1 MGLLHAPKWREARY
15 SKSLDD
21 FTNGSFGFANIRF
34 KFPADTR
41 YPTLPVRSNM
51 AASPTCREHFALSRS
66 EAARTEAQS
75 AVVAYHRQCVATNVE
90 TGACTNEITVP
101 DYGVTQGTISTG
113 VLGALK
119 ILNKDRSA
127 VTITELVINHR
138 EAPGCHWNGNRTL
151 LQGDVMTLNSAEC
164 GDIINVHIKTA
175 NSACDFGW

>member
-1 MGLLHAPKWREARY
+1 MIATSGADMTTAEIAEA
-15 SKSLDD
+15 KSRLVGKAV
-21 FTNGSFGFANIRF
+21 FATAICLAWGSS
-34 KFPADTR
+34 
-41 YPTLPVRSNM
+41 V
-51 AASPTCREHFALSRS
+51 AASPTNCGADLSLKRS
-66 EAARTEAQS
+66 EATVIERKE

-101 DYGVTQGTISTG
+101 DYGVAQGTIRTG

-119 ILNKDRSA
+119 ILNKDRNA

-151 LQGDVMTLNSAEC
+151 LQGDAMTLHSAEC